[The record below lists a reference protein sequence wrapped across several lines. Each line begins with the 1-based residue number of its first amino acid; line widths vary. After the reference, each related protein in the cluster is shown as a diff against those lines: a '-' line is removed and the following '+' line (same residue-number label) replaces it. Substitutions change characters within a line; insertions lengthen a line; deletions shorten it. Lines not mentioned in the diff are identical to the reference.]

1 MKRGFVLD
9 DTKDSTDRLF
19 SSVKTED
26 LDFFEKQIPPMK
38 AGRTF
43 DDGELNEK
51 DEKEVFFKNTDVDDD
66 SFLETDEDTDKEIHI
81 SFWSSPVLWILVL
94 TGLLAGIE
102 AASMAISVF
111 EQHGLLRDIFSLV
124 FILLLV
130 IIIVQSGKEIISVWR
145 IADTH
150 KNRLKYNEILT
161 NGNFSKAA
169 ELCDAM
175 TNSDCPNELYRD
187 FKRSLQPHF
196 SAKEVFDLYERIVL
210 RHLDKKAKDVIIR
223 RSIETSIFVAVS
235 PLAML
240 DMALAGLKMMR
251 MVREISEIYGFKPS
265 FWAKIKL
272 YKTVAKNV
280 IFIGLSDLLLDLSVQ
295 LATNASTSAAAKL
308 LEKAGTSFGVGVSV
322 GFYSTRVGY
331 MTVRAVR
338 PIDLSENSRE
348 IFSLGKLRT
357 ALFKYVA
364 GKISS
369 AMLHGGSDK
378 KK

>member
-51 DEKEVFFKNTDVDDD
+51 DEKEVFFKNTDMDDD

-175 TNSDCPNELYRD
+175 SNSDCPKELYRD

>member
-26 LDFFEKQIPPMK
+26 LDFFFFFIPPMK

-51 DEKEVFFKNTDVDDD
+51 DEKEVFFKNTDMDDD

>member
-51 DEKEVFFKNTDVDDD
+51 DEKEVFFKNTDMDDD

-322 GFYSTRVGY
+322 GFSSSRVGY

>member
-51 DEKEVFFKNTDVDDD
+51 DEKEVFFKNTDMDDD

>member
-51 DEKEVFFKNTDVDDD
+51 DEKEVFFKNTDMDDD

-130 IIIVQSGKEIISVWR
+130 IIIVQSGS
-145 IADTH
+145 
-150 KNRLKYNEILT
+150 
-161 NGNFSKAA
+161 NFSKAA

-175 TNSDCPNELYRD
+175 TNSDCPKELYRD

>member
-51 DEKEVFFKNTDVDDD
+51 DEKEVFFKNTDMDDD

-210 RHLDKKAKDVIIR
+210 RQLDKKAKDVIIR

>member
-51 DEKEVFFKNTDVDDD
+51 DEKEVFFKNTDMDDD

-240 DMALAGLKMMR
+240 DMALAGLT
-251 MVREISEIYGFKPS
+251 

>member
-51 DEKEVFFKNTDVDDD
+51 DEKEVFFKNTDMDDD

-102 AASMAISVF
+102 AASMVISVF

>member
-51 DEKEVFFKNTDVDDD
+51 DEKEVFFKNADMDDD

-369 AMLHGGSDK
+369 AMMHGGSDK

>member
-1 MKRGFVLD
+1 M
-9 DTKDSTDRLF
+9 
-19 SSVKTED
+19 
-26 LDFFEKQIPPMK
+26 
-38 AGRTF
+38 
-43 DDGELNEK
+43 
-51 DEKEVFFKNTDVDDD
+51 
-66 SFLETDEDTDKEIHI
+66 
-81 SFWSSPVLWILVL
+81 
-94 TGLLAGIE
+94 
-102 AASMAISVF
+102 
-111 EQHGLLRDIFSLV
+111 
-124 FILLLV
+124 
-130 IIIVQSGKEIISVWR
+130 
-145 IADTH
+145 
-150 KNRLKYNEILT
+150 
-161 NGNFSKAA
+161 
-169 ELCDAM
+169 
-175 TNSDCPNELYRD
+175 
-187 FKRSLQPHF
+187 
-196 SAKEVFDLYERIVL
+196 FDLYERIVL